1 MRATNLS
8 RWALCLSLAWG
19 VGEARWSRA
28 AEADPEVKQA
38 AATEPEDAKADPA
51 KNDKED
57 KADDGV
63 VRPTHK
69 QTIIINV
76 NADDLPKTTLNS
88 FCLTPDGQILA
99 ACGDT
104 DGEVR
109 IFDADGAY
117 VKSWELPV
125 KPEAINVGSD
135 GKIYVAGAGRLLR
148 LDAEGKVLHEAESP
162 HAAALLENQ
171 DQLRQEIVDR
181 TKQMAKQFT
190 SQLERIDQQIADVK
204 EKYEADGDK
213 AGEELSAI
221 DKRRL
226 EAFER
231 MKKQFADMAEQM
243 GGKEPTEEE
252 LDAQVK
258 ASMEYKLK
266 VASISE
272 TEGKVY
278 VACSAAAGYGFNVW
292 QLDNDFEDGKV
303 IVSELRGCCGQ
314 MDVQAGKDGIFVA
327 ENARHRV
334 CCYDDAGEL
343 TTSWGSQSRA
353 GLDGFGSCCN
363 PMNVAFGA
371 DGSIYTAESELGRI
385 KRFSPKGELIDLV
398 GKVDIVPGCKK
409 VAIAVDKTGDNLF
422 MLDVSRN
429 HIVKMER
436 LAPGEEIAY
445 SETRDSSSTST
456 SLGGALLKIFT
467 GN

>member
-1 MRATNLS
+1 MRAINLS
-8 RWALCLSLAWG
+8 RWALCLSLTWG
-19 VGEARWSRA
+19 VGDARWCQA
-28 AEADPEVKQA
+28 AEVDQEAEKA
-38 AATEPEDAKADPA
+38 AATGSGDAKAAPA
-51 KNDKED
+51 KSEKDE
-57 KADDGV
+57 KADSV

-76 NADDLPKTTLNS
+76 NADDLPKTTLHS
-88 FCLTPDGQILA
+88 FCLTPEGQILA

-117 VKSWELPV
+117 VQSWELPV

-135 GKIYVAGAGRLLR
+135 GAIYVAGAGRLLR
-148 LDAEGKVLHEAESP
+148 LDAEGKVLHEADSP
-162 HAAALLENQ
+162 HAAELLGNKE
-171 DQLRQEIVDR
+171 QLRKEIIDR
-181 TKQMAKQFT
+181 TKQMAEQFT
-190 SQLERIDQQIADVK
+190 TQIERIDQQIADVK

-213 AGEELSAI
+213 EGEKLSAI

-226 EAFER
+226 DAFER
-231 MKKQFADMAEQM
+231 MKKQYADMAEQM

-258 ASMEYKLK
+258 ASMDYKLK

-272 TEGKVY
+272 TDGKVY

-292 QLDNDFEDGKV
+292 QLNHDFEDGKV

-314 MDVQAGKDGIFVA
+314 MDVQAGKAGIFVA

-445 SETRDSSSTST
+445 SETRNGTSSST